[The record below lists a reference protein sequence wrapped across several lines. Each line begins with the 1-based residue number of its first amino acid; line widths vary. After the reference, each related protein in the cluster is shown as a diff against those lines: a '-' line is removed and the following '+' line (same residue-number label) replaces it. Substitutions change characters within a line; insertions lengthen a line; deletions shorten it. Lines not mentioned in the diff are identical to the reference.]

1 MDQLQMFNFEN
12 QGVRVIE
19 KDGEPWFIGKD
30 VANILGYSN
39 PRDALSKH
47 VEAEDKGVA
56 KCDTLGGSQNLSIIN
71 ESDMYSLVLS
81 SKLESSK
88 RFKRWVT
95 SQVLPSIRKH
105 GAYMTSDTIEQVLL
119 NPDTIIKI
127 ATQLK
132 EEQTKRRE
140 AEMLIQQQQPK
151 VLFADSVAASQT
163 SILVRELAKLLKQN
177 SVDIG
182 EKRLYVW
189 LRENGYLIKR
199 LGTDYNTPTQR
210 SMNLGLFEIKETPI
224 NHNSGLISISKT
236 TKVTGK
242 GQIYFINKF
251 LKIEIA

>member
-1 MDQLQMFNFEN
+1 MFNFEN